1 MMRPDSGTAAG
12 RTEPHGDPAGE
23 APPAGRAMARA
34 SGAALG
40 GAARGGAALVM
51 RRAWPA
57 VVGLGLGLLALGP
70 GLGRG
75 FLLSYDMVA
84 VPRQPF
90 GAAMFGLS
98 GGPARAVPSDVAL
111 AVLSRVIPADLAQK
125 ALLLAIFM
133 LACAGAAALLPREP
147 WFARLAAGVFY
158 TWNPFV
164 AERLII
170 GQWALLLGYAGL
182 PWVLRA
188 AHDLGR
194 EPSWRG
200 TGRLA
205 VALLPAAVGGFA
217 AMTISALVALPA
229 AAFSARQPAARRP
242 PPRTNEVPLLQIE
255 ARQRHFA
262 ASRLGPARWRAGA
275 ITLAVIGA
283 ASLPWLIP
291 SLLRPVYADPAG
303 VAAFAARADTPF
315 GAAGSVLMLGGM
327 WNARAVP
334 AGYGGGWSVLWLAVV
349 VTAAAGYVL
358 LGGRR
363 RWPGLGTAA
372 LAGLAIAGLGLTGPG
387 QDLLRAAQALWPGF
401 AVLRDGQQFAAPL
414 ALVEAL
420 GAGLAAAWLARGPVP
435 ERAARPA
442 CQPDP
447 YPGAATSQIVGDTN
461 HLVGDTNQ
469 VVGGTNQMV
478 GGTNQVVGGTN
489 QMAGA
494 GRAAGLMLAICL
506 LLAPVLL
513 LPGLAWG
520 AAGRLRPAQ
529 YPPGWLAA
537 ARLIDSSPAAG
548 TVLVL
553 PWAGYRS
560 PAWNGGRTMLD
571 PWPRLVSRPVI
582 WNDGPQVGPL
592 QLRPDDPAAR
602 ALDRVI
608 RGGGPLT
615 GALRAAGVRFVIS
628 DGGAGGVADRLPGA
642 TKVTVS
648 PGLTVYLL
656 TGSSRK

>member
-1 MMRPDSGTAAG
+1 
-12 RTEPHGDPAGE
+12 
-23 APPAGRAMARA
+23 
-34 SGAALG
+34 
-40 GAARGGAALVM
+40 
-51 RRAWPA
+51 
-57 VVGLGLGLLALGP
+57 VGLGLGLLALGP

-98 GGPARAVPSDVAL
+98 GGPARAVPSDAVL
-111 AVLSRVIPADLAQK
+111 AALSRVIPADLAQK

-147 WFARLAAGVFY
+147 WYARLAAGVFY

-188 AHDLGR
+188 ARDLGR

-229 AAFSARQPAARRP
+229 AAFSARQPAAR
-242 PPRTNEVPLLQIE
+242 
-255 ARQRHFA
+255 
-262 ASRLGPARWRAGA
+262 WRAGA
-275 ITLAVIGA
+275 IVLAVIGA

-315 GAAGSVLMLGGM
+315 GSAGSVLMLGGM

-363 RWPGLGTAA
+363 RWPGLGAAA
-372 LAGLAIAGLGLTGPG
+372 LTGLAIAGLGLTGPG

-414 ALVEAL
+414 ALAEAL
-420 GAGLAAAWLARGPVP
+420 GAGLAAAWLARGPV
-435 ERAARPA
+435 ARPA
-442 CQPDP
+442 RAD
-447 YPGAATSQIVGDTN
+447 
-461 HLVGDTNQ
+461 
-469 VVGGTNQMV
+469 
-478 GGTNQVVGGTN
+478 
-489 QMAGA
+489 
-494 GRAAGLMLAICL
+494 RAAGVALAVAL

-529 YPPGWLAA
+529 YPAGWLAA

-582 WNDGPQVGPL
+582 WNDGPRVGPL

-602 ALDRVI
+602 ALDGVI